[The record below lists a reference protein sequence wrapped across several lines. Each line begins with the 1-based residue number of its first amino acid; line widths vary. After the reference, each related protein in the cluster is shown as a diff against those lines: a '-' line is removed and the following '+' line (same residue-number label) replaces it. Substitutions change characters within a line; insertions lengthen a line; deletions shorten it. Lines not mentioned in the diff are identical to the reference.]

1 MPITPEPGSKGP
13 RRSLHFVPG
22 GNERMFAKALELPAD
37 TLILDLEDS
46 VTGENK
52 DAARAAV
59 CQWIES
65 ADFGNKECLV
75 RINPQDTPWGRDDLD
90 AVLAAG
96 PDGLVLPKVVTRSN
110 IDAVDQIVS
119 ASERECEL
127 QEASLSLVLIA
138 TELPEAVFH
147 LNELAANPRVDGMT
161 WGAEDLSGALGA
173 RATRDAQG
181 NYLDVFRYVRAKCLL
196 AAAATE
202 VQPIDAVFVDYKNS
216 KGLEKECHDAADMG
230 FTGKITI
237 HPDQI
242 DIVNTAFTPSQAAID
257 EAHALLAAF
266 EANASEGK
274 MAFSFNG
281 QMVDVPHLKRAQRIL
296 ALAAQLAGQTS

>member
-1 MPITPEPGSKGP
+1 MPVKPQPGSKGP

-46 VTGENK
+46 VTAENK
-52 DAARAAV
+52 IAARSMV
-59 CQWIES
+59 CEWIEA
-65 ADFGNKECLV
+65 ADFAGRECLV

-110 IDAVDQIVS
+110 VDAIDQIVS
-119 ASERECEL
+119 AAEREREL
-127 QEASLSLVLIA
+127 PEQALSLVLIA

-147 LNELAANPRVDGMT
+147 LHELASNSRVDGMT
-161 WGAEDLSGALGA
+161 WGAEDLSGALGSH
-173 RATRDAQG
+173 ATRDDQG
-181 NYLDVFRYVRAKCLL
+181 NYLDVFRYVRAQCLL
-196 AAAATE
+196 AAAAAE
-202 VQPIDAVFVDYKNS
+202 VQAIDAVYIDYKNG
-216 KGLEKECHDAADMG
+216 KGLKKECSDAANMG

-242 DIVNTAFTPSQAAID
+242 EVVNTAFTPTQAAID

-266 EANASEGK
+266 DENAAEGK

-281 QMVDVPHLKRAQRIL
+281 QMVDVPHLKRARRIL